1 MPRDCTAPPF
11 GDPTMN
17 SPEVICR
24 IQYNMTKRKSKQNK
38 NAKRANNPNG
48 LNRTRRTGGSYAPA
62 AMGGITSKQR
72 SALPLQAG
80 TGRQMLVQNYELVS
94 AYPTQDAIA
103 VFKKSALTINPGLVA
118 TFPWL
123 SNIALSYSKFCF
135 KFLRFIYVPQVATNT
150 PGVVFID
157 ILYDSADAKPSTLQS
172 VAQSESSS
180 IGPAWQGGGIN
191 AEKAF
196 RKDLGIDEMIFVDV
210 DCSSWTQKYY
220 YCRKNAGLD
229 ADTQPGVVCFGN
241 DASVPA
247 LTTPGALYAA
257 YVVEFKEPLDAT
269 TNA

>member
-1 MPRDCTAPPF
+1 
-11 GDPTMN
+11 
-17 SPEVICR
+17 
-24 IQYNMTKRKSKQNK
+24 MTRRKIKANNK
-38 NAKRANNPNG
+38 NAKRGNNPNG
-48 LNRTRRTGGSYAPA
+48 LNRTSRSGGVYAPA
-62 AMGGITSKQR
+62 AMGGITSKQK

-80 TGRQMLVQNYELVS
+80 MGRQMLVQNYELVS
-94 AYPTQDAIA
+94 AFPTQDAVA
-103 VFKKSALTINPGLVA
+103 VFKKSALTVNPGLVA

-123 SNIALSYSKFCF
+123 SAIALSYSKFCF
-135 KFLRFIYVPQVATNT
+135 KFLRFIYVPQVSTSTN
-150 PGVVFID
+150 GVVFID
-157 ILYDSADAKPSTLQS
+157 ILYDASDAKPTTLAS

-210 DCSSWTQKYY
+210 DCNAWSQKYY
-220 YCRKNAGLD
+220 YVRKNAGLD
-229 ADTQPGVVCFGN
+229 ADSQPAVVCFGN

-257 YVVEFKEPLDAT
+257 YVVEFKEPLDPT